1 MSSYPTSGVLPPSYP
16 PTGGGLPPY
25 ENIRDILIDI
35 DVEMGVIEF
44 EPNFFYDQKK
54 VDRLLY
60 LSQLANYWQDV
71 YLVLYGERL

>member
-1 MSSYPTSGVLPPSYP
+1 MSSSSTSGVLPPSYP

-25 ENIRDILIDI
+25 EKIRDILIDI
-35 DVEMGVIEF
+35 EVEMGVIEF

-54 VDRLLY
+54 VDKLLY